1 MATTVPGITS
11 HLKDDCETLLCTLDN
26 LAYDKFMEGDY
37 EASFKYETDRD
48 ELEIAF
54 EKTDREAMQAILE
67 NYRGL
72 FKRYR

>member
-1 MATTVPGITS
+1 MATKVNGITY
-11 HLKDDCETLLCTLDN
+11 HLRDDCETLICKLDN
-26 LAYDKFMEGDY
+26 LAYEKFMEGDY
-37 EASFKYETDRD
+37 DASFKYETDRD

-54 EKTDREAMQAILE
+54 EKNDREAMQAILE

>member
-1 MATTVPGITS
+1 MATKVNGITY
-11 HLKDDCETLLCTLDN
+11 HLKDDCETLICKLDN
-26 LAYDKFMEGDY
+26 LAYEKFMEGDY
-37 EASFKYETDRD
+37 DASFKYETDRD

-54 EKTDREAMQAILE
+54 EKNDREAMQAILE